1 MANGGEFT
9 PEEIEEG
16 KALAAIGYLWVLFF
30 IPLVVKPRNRFCR
43 AHGKQAMVLFI
54 AGALVGTFSC
64 FVVPPFGS
72 GLLGLLI
79 FVVQIVALVKTLQ
92 GDFWKIP
99 GVWDLASRINL

>member
-1 MANGGEFT
+1 MANDVEYT
-9 PEEIEEG
+9 PEEVEDG
-16 KALAAIGYLWVLFF
+16 KTLAAIGYLWLLFF

-54 AGALVGTFSC
+54 AGALISTFSC
-64 FVVPPFGS
+64 FITPLFGG

-92 GDFWKIP
+92 GEFWKIP
-99 GVWDLASRINL
+99 GAWDLASRINI